1 MRLKSWRMPLKNS
14 NYELFLSRA
23 AVALV
28 TVVFLSGCSRLAGTK
43 EAAVEEAAHGLKKVA
58 VLPFNNISGRKDA
71 AKIVTNTYLTE
82 LFKSGRFRV
91 EETGNVLQFMMQER
105 IDVVGEMEIEKIQ
118 TLGKRLKVDGVLVG
132 LVEEFDDGRGGPPTV
147 SITARLVESESGRVV
162 WSEQRRKRGSDYIII
177 FGIGEIRSAT
187 ALSQRVVKEMI
198 GTITW

>member
-14 NYELFLSRA
+14 DYRFFLNSAAALF
-23 AVALV
+23 
-28 TVVFLSGCSRLAGTK
+28 TVVFLSGCSRLAWMK

-105 IDVVGEMEIEKIQ
+105 IDVVGE
-118 TLGKRLKVDGVLVG
+118 
-132 LVEEFDDGRGGPPTV
+132 
-147 SITARLVESESGRVV
+147 
-162 WSEQRRKRGSDYIII
+162 
-177 FGIGEIRSAT
+177 IRSAT